1 MIRRRGYLEA
11 VLHGIRR
18 NPVTV
23 LLGPRQCGKTTL
35 ARSIARGAS
44 TAYYDLEDAAD
55 LARLD
60 EPRLALERHRGL
72 VILDEVQRKPE
83 LFELL
88 RVLADRPRSKT
99 RFLLLGSAS
108 PRLVRGVSESLAG
121 RAGFIEMSGFD
132 FQEIG
137 ADRMERLWVRGGFPR
152 SFLAGSERSSFEWRT
167 DFIKAFLERDIPQL
181 GITIPAHTLRRFWTM
196 IAHFH
201 GQVWNAAD
209 FARSIGSSEGTARR
223 YLDILS
229 GAFVVRQLGPWFE
242 NIGKRQVKAPKI
254 YVRDSGLLH
263 ALLSLRDVHGILR
276 HPKLGASWEGFAL
289 EQALRA
295 FRPDEAYFWA
305 THAGA
310 ELDLF
315 MMKNGRR
322 YGVEYKRADAPRLTP
337 SMRIALKDL
346 RLDRLLVIHPGDKR
360 YPLSTRVEAVPLEDL
375 ARPNAATRLGIR

>member
-35 ARSIARGAS
+35 AWLIARGAS

-108 PRLVRGVSESLAG
+108 LRLVRGVSESLAG

-132 FQEIG
+132 VQEIG
-137 ADRMERLWVRGGFPR
+137 AARMERLWIRGGFPR

-167 DFIKAFLERDIPQL
+167 DFIKTFLERDIPQL

-196 IAHFH
+196 IAH
-201 GQVWNAAD
+201 
-209 FARSIGSSEGTARR
+209 
-223 YLDILS
+223 
-229 GAFVVRQLGPWFE
+229 
-242 NIGKRQVKAPKI
+242 
-254 YVRDSGLLH
+254 
-263 ALLSLRDVHGILR
+263 
-276 HPKLGASWEGFAL
+276 
-289 EQALRA
+289 
-295 FRPDEAYFWA
+295 
-305 THAGA
+305 
-310 ELDLF
+310 
-315 MMKNGRR
+315 
-322 YGVEYKRADAPRLTP
+322 
-337 SMRIALKDL
+337 
-346 RLDRLLVIHPGDKR
+346 
-360 YPLSTRVEAVPLEDL
+360 
-375 ARPNAATRLGIR
+375 